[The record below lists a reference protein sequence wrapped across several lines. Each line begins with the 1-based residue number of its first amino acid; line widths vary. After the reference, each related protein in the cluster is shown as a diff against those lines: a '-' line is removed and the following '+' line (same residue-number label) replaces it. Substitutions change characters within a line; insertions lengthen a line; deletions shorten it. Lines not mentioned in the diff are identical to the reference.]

1 MPTFFVTFLS
11 MSAADTVEYEAADL
25 QALVYQLLREWVQS
39 DIELLGVFAFLR
51 DNDIVFRHNNITLE
65 HRAIARGAS
74 AMTDEDD
81 DFIRDGDIIEGDD
94 SEGVDQ
100 VGGVL
105 VAAMNAVKSI
115 VEGVPNKLQDFIK
128 AVSVSVRISDTD
140 PNS

>member
-65 HRAIARGAS
+65 HRTG

-115 VEGVPNKLQDFIK
+115 VEGVPDKLQDFIE
-128 AVSVSVRISDTD
+128 AVAASVRISDTD
-140 PNS
+140 PTLEEVD